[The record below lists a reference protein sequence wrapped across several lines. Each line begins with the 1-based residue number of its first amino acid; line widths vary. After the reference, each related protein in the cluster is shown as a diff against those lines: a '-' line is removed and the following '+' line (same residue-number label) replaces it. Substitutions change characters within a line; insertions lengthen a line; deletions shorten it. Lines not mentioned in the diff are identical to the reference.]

1 MKSVYLF
8 LALTSLSLSVA
19 AQKFDLVGHQ
29 GARGLMPEN
38 TVRGMLKALD
48 FGVTT
53 LNMDAVI
60 TKDRQVVLSHEPY
73 FNNEI
78 SLTPEGKEIT
88 LKDQKKYNIFQMD
101 YEQVKKF
108 DVGSKVNR
116 RFPGQQKFKAY
127 KPLLSEVIDSVEAYV
142 KEKKLKKPN
151 YIIETSLIRNGDV
164 DFQPEASEFV
174 ELIMDV
180 VKDKRISKRVII
192 QSLDI
197 RTLQYLHQKYP
208 KIKTSLMIDEK
219 EEFENNIKTLGF
231 TPTVYSPYYVLVGK
245 GLVERCH
252 EMAVKII
259 PWTVN
264 SSKQI
269 KYLRD
274 LGVDGV
280 VTDFPNLNSIV
291 NQ

>member
-1 MKSVYLF
+1 MKKIYLI
-8 LALTSLSLSVA
+8 LAAASLSLHVH
-19 AQKFDLVGHQ
+19 AQKFDLQGHQ

-38 TVRGMLKALD
+38 TILGMLKALD

-53 LNMDAVI
+53 LDMDAVI
-60 TKDRQVVLSHEPY
+60 SKDRQVVLSHEPY
-73 FNNEI
+73 FNNEF

-88 LKDQKKYNIFQMD
+88 LQNQKDYNIFKMD
-101 YEQVKKF
+101 YEQVRKF
-108 DVGSKVNR
+108 DVGSKLNR
-116 RFPGQQKFKAY
+116 RFPGQQKYKAY
-127 KPLLSEVIDSVEAYV
+127 KPLLAETIDSVEAYV

-151 YIIETSLIRNGDV
+151 YTIETALIRKGDV
-164 DFQPEASEFV
+164 EFQPEPSEFV

-180 VKDKRISKRVII
+180 VKDKKLSKRVTI

-197 RTLQYLHQKYP
+197 RTLQYLHEKYP

-219 EEFENNIKTLGF
+219 EELEKNIEGLGF

-252 EMAVKII
+252 AMGIKII

-264 SSKQI
+264 TSKI
-269 KYLRD
+269 MKYLID
-274 LGVDGV
+274 LGVDGL
-280 VTDFPNLNSIV
+280 VTDYPNVYSIATR
-291 NQ
+291 

>member
-1 MKSVYLF
+1 
-8 LALTSLSLSVA
+8 
-19 AQKFDLVGHQ
+19 
-29 GARGLMPEN
+29 MPEN
-38 TVRGMLKALD
+38 TIRGMLKALD

-53 LNMDAVI
+53 LDMDAVI

-73 FNNEI
+73 FNNEF

-88 LKDQKKYNIFQMD
+88 LQNQKDYNIFKMD
-101 YEQVKKF
+101 YEQVRKF
-108 DVGSKVNR
+108 DVGSKLNR
-116 RFPGQQKFKAY
+116 RFPGQQKYKAY
-127 KPLLSEVIDSVEAYV
+127 KPLLAETIDSVEAYV

-151 YIIETSLIRNGDV
+151 YVIETALIRKGDV
-164 DFQPEASEFV
+164 EFQPEPSEFV

-180 VKDKRISKRVII
+180 VKDKKLSKRVTI

-197 RTLQYLHQKYP
+197 RTLQYLHEKYP

-219 EEFENNIKTLGF
+219 EELEKNIENLGF

-252 EMAVKII
+252 AMGIKII

-264 SSKQI
+264 TSKLM
-269 KYLRD
+269 KYLID
-274 LGVDGV
+274 LGVDGL
-280 VTDFPNLNSIV
+280 VTDYPNVYSIATR
-291 NQ
+291 

>member
-1 MKSVYLF
+1 MKRVYLF
-8 LALTSLSLSVA
+8 LALISLCLNVS

-48 FGVTT
+48 FGLTT

-88 LKDQKKYNIFQMD
+88 LKDQKKFNIFQMD

-252 EMAVKII
+252 EMGVKII

-280 VTDFPNLNSIV
+280 VTDYPNLNSIV

>member
-1 MKSVYLF
+1 
-8 LALTSLSLSVA
+8 
-19 AQKFDLVGHQ
+19 
-29 GARGLMPEN
+29 
-38 TVRGMLKALD
+38 
-48 FGVTT
+48 
-53 LNMDAVI
+53 VI

-252 EMAVKII
+252 EMGVKII

-280 VTDFPNLNSIV
+280 VTDYPNLNSIL